1 MKLNSYL
8 LTFLLIFLFPPF
20 LAWGQAQET
29 YADEQRLQQV
39 RRKEAML
46 FKPESPAEA
55 IQETF
60 DILGFGVPS
69 FSISNHANGTEES
82 YLHQLR
88 VSYPLLISG
97 GKSNIQI
104 IFYGIGD
111 KVPYSV
117 VKEDTG
123 AIVYFPL
130 QVHDQLRTRVEQAIA
145 SRKKV
150 QLRINIKPSGFRE
163 AVWLIN

>member
-1 MKLNSYL
+1 MKLISYS
-8 LTFLLIFLFPPF
+8 LTFLLIYLFPP
-20 LAWGQAQET
+20 LVAWGQAQET
-29 YADEQRLQQV
+29 YAEEQRLLQV

-46 FKPESPAEA
+46 FKPESPSVA

-69 FSISNHANGTEES
+69 FSISNQANGTEES

-97 GKSNIQI
+97 GKSNVQI
-104 IFYGIGD
+104 IFYGNGD

-117 VKEDTG
+117 VKEDAG

-130 QVHDQLRTRVEQAIA
+130 QVHDQLRTRVEQAISA
-145 SRKKV
+145 RRKV
-150 QLRINIKPSGFRE
+150 QLKINIKPSGFRE